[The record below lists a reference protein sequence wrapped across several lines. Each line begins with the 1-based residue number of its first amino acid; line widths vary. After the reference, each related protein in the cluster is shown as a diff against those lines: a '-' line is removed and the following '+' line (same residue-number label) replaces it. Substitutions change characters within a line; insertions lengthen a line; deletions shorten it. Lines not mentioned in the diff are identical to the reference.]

1 MSNRTIDFAGRKMI
15 LHPSGSIFW
24 PDQATLIVGDLHF
37 EKASWYHHT
46 GQFLPP
52 YDSGVTLKKLETV
65 MSEFFPRRLIL
76 LGDVFHDN
84 AAWYRMAQTD
94 QEHLAKL
101 LEGRETI
108 YVNGNHDLN
117 VTLPSQFSGLM
128 YSLAGV
134 TFRHIMDTNDQGP
147 EISAHFHPIAIVK
160 YRGTRIRRACFV
172 HKKNRILLP
181 AFGALTGGLDVN
193 DPALKTFQDL
203 GTQLY
208 LLGSEAIFNIP
219 REFAEK

>member
-1 MSNRTIDFAGRKMI
+1 MSNRTIDFAGHNMI

-37 EKASWYHHT
+37 EKASWFHSS

-52 YDSGVTLKKLETV
+52 YDSNETLKKLETV
-65 MSEFFPRRLIL
+65 MSEFFPGRLIL
-76 LGDVFHDN
+76 LGDVFHDDD
-84 AAWYRMAQTD
+84 ALSRMAETD

-101 LEGRETI
+101 LKSTETI
-108 YVNGNHDLN
+108 YVNGNHDRK

-128 YSLAGV
+128 YTLSGV
-134 TFRHIMDTNDQGP
+134 TFRHMMDTNEQGP

-181 AFGALTGGLDVN
+181 AFGTLTGGLNVN
-193 DPALKTFQDL
+193 DPVLKTFQEL

-219 REFAEK
+219 IEFAE

>member
-1 MSNRTIDFAGRKMI
+1 MSNRTIDFAGHKMI

-37 EKASWYHHT
+37 EKASWFHSS

-52 YDSGVTLKKLETV
+52 YDSSETLKKLETV

-84 AAWYRMAQTD
+84 DSWHRMTQTD

-101 LEGRETI
+101 LKGKETV
-108 YVNGNHDLN
+108 YVNGNHDRE
-117 VTLPSQFSGLM
+117 VTLSNQFNGFM
-128 YSLAGV
+128 YTLAGV
-134 TFRHIMDTNDQGP
+134 TFRHMMDKNEQDP

-160 YRGTRIRRACFV
+160 YRGIRIRRSCFV
-172 HKKNRILLP
+172 HNKNRLLLP
-181 AFGALTGGLDVN
+181 AFGALTGGLNVN
-193 DPALKTFQDL
+193 DPALKIFRDL

-208 LLGSEAIFNIP
+208 LLGSEAIFSIP

>member
-1 MSNRTIDFAGRKMI
+1 MSNRTIDFAGHKMI

-37 EKASWYHHT
+37 EKASSFHSS

-52 YDSGVTLKKLETV
+52 YDSCETLKKLESV
-65 MSEFFPRRLIL
+65 MSDFFPKRLIL

-84 AAWYRMAQTD
+84 DAWQRMAQID

-101 LEGRETI
+101 LKGTETV
-108 YVNGNHDLN
+108 YVNGNHDRK

-128 YSLAGV
+128 YTLSGV
-134 TFRHIMDTNDQGP
+134 TFRHMMDANEQRP
-147 EISAHFHPIAIVK
+147 EISAHFHPMAIVK

-181 AFGALTGGLDVN
+181 AFGALTGGLNVN
-193 DPALKTFQDL
+193 DPALKTFRDL
-203 GTQLY
+203 ETQLY
-208 LLGSEAIFNIP
+208 LLGSEAVFNIP